1 MSKEVAT
8 LNCASLVHD
17 QKKSAICG
25 KSMGAGF
32 YENTNGVPLENGRV
46 HHLGLAPGEVANRV
60 VSVGSLSRATLLRG
74 LLDAPGFELTSAR
87 GFTTFTST
95 YGGVP
100 VSVVATGMGGPMMDF
115 VVRETRAV
123 TAGPMSFVR
132 LGSCGGVSEAAAP
145 GVVVANTPGSV
156 AVSRNLDHDFS
167 SGDAAGAYVVT
178 ERPAAPDGPLAAA
191 VAAALAGE
199 LGEARVLEAL
209 NASATS
215 FYDAQGRDDPAFRD
229 DNGGVLASL
238 RAKHARVASM
248 EMESFTLLHLA
259 ACCDTIKAATCAVVA
274 ANRVTGAVVDTD
286 AFRAAER
293 ASGVA
298 VLKAITAVAP

>member
-1 MSKEVAT
+1 MCIRDS
-8 LNCASLVHD
+8 
-17 QKKSAICG
+17 
-25 KSMGAGF
+25 
-32 YENTNGVPLENGRV
+32 
-46 HHLGLAPGEVANRV
+46 
-60 VSVGSLSRATLLRG
+60 
-74 LLDAPGFELTSAR
+74 
-87 GFTTFTST
+87 
-95 YGGVP
+95 
-100 VSVVATGMGGPMMDF
+100 
-115 VVRETRAV
+115 
-123 TAGPMSFVR
+123 
-132 LGSCGGVSEAAAP
+132 
-145 GVVVANTPGSV
+145 
-156 AVSRNLDHDFS
+156 
-167 SGDAAGAYVVT
+167 
-178 ERPAAPDGPLAAA
+178 PLAAA

-229 DNGGVLASL
+229 DNGGVLAAL

>member
-1 MSKEVAT
+1 
-8 LNCASLVHD
+8 
-17 QKKSAICG
+17 
-25 KSMGAGF
+25 MGAGF

-156 AVSRNLDHDFS
+156 AVSRNLDHDDQRYGKFR
-167 SGDAAGAYVVT
+167 YWLLRTVT
-178 ERPAAPDGPLAAA
+178 NVKASPLSEIRTSAKPPDSTVDL
-191 VAAALAGE
+191 
-199 LGEARVLEAL
+199 
-209 NASATS
+209 
-215 FYDAQGRDDPAFRD
+215 DPD
-229 DNGGVLASL
+229 P
-238 RAKHARVASM
+238 
-248 EMESFTLLHLA
+248 
-259 ACCDTIKAATCAVVA
+259 
-274 ANRVTGAVVDTD
+274 TGWSTH
-286 AFRAAER
+286 
-293 ASGVA
+293 
-298 VLKAITAVAP
+298 